1 MIHNQYRIVE
11 CYITNLPVPD
21 IAPASTA
28 ALAMTSTFAGDVN
41 VNYNFTFSPSYIVPA
56 GSSVTI

>member
-1 MIHNQYRIVE
+1 ME
-11 CYITNLPVPD
+11 CYITNIPPPA

-28 ALAMTSTFAGDVN
+28 ALSMTSTFAGDVN

-56 GSSVTI
+56 GSTVTIQLPTGA